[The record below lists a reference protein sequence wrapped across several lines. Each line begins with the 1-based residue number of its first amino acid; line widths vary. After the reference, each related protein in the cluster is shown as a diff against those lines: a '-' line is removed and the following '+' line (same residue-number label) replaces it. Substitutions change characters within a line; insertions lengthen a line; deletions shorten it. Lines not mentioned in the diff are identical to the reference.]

1 MKQQELIPHLFRTEY
16 KKIIAVLCKRF
27 GMGQIET
34 AEDIASDTFLAA
46 SEIWSLKGLPENPT
60 AWLYTVAKNKTKDYF
75 KHTKVFTS
83 KIVSEIKLKQP
94 IQEVE
99 IDLSNKN
106 INDSQLAMIFA
117 LCNPNISMEA
127 QIGLALNIL
136 CGFGIE
142 EIANAFLTN
151 KIVIYKRLQRAKEKL
166 KNENVKIEQPT
177 LVEINERLG
186 TVLATLYLLFNEGYY
201 SVSQDTSIRAE
212 FCVEAM
218 QLNQLLLENEISNT
232 IQVNALF
239 SLMCFQSSRFDARTN
254 KNGEAV
260 LYENQDTSLWN
271 KTLIE
276 KGKYYLNEALKGSQ
290 LSKYQLEA
298 TIAFWHTQK
307 EDSQEKWEN
316 ILQLY
321 NQLLLIEYSPIVALN
336 RTYALAKANGKDEA
350 IVEAEKINLAENHLY
365 HSLLG
370 NLYSDID
377 NKKAVEQ
384 YEIAL
389 RLAKS
394 NSDRKIITKNITKLN
409 EAIN

>member
-1 MKQQELIPHLFRTEY
+1 
-16 KKIIAVLCKRF
+16 
-27 GMGQIET
+27 
-34 AEDIASDTFLAA
+34 
-46 SEIWSLKGLPENPT
+46 
-60 AWLYTVAKNKTKDYF
+60 
-75 KHTKVFTS
+75 
-83 KIVSEIKLKQP
+83 
-94 IQEVE
+94 
-99 IDLSNKN
+99 NKN

-117 LCNPNISMEA
+117 ICNPNISTEA
-127 QIGLALNIL
+127 QIGLALNVL

-151 KIVIYKRLQRAKEKL
+151 KEVIYKRLQRAKGKL
-166 KNENVKIEQPT
+166 KNKNVKIEQPT
-177 LVEINERLG
+177 LVEIEERLG
-186 TVLATLYLLFNEGYY
+186 TVLTTLYLLFNEGYY
-201 SVSQDTSIRAE
+201 SVSQDTSIRTE

-218 QLNQLLLENEISNT
+218 QLNQMLLENDISNT

-276 KGKYYLNEALKGSQ
+276 KGKYYLNEALKGNR

-307 EDSQEKWEN
+307 QDSQEKWEN

-336 RTYALAKANGKDEA
+336 RTYALARANGKEEA
-350 IVEAEKINLAENHLY
+350 IVEAEKIKLAENHLY

-370 NLYSDID
+370 NLYTNID
-377 NKKAVEQ
+377 NLKAVEH
-384 YEIAL
+384 YETAL
-389 RLAKS
+389 KLAKS
-394 NSDRKIITKNITKLN
+394 DSDRKTITKNITKLN
-409 EAIN
+409 LVKRKV